1 MASSLTYGQEKTRS
15 LIDFHFTNGRVPHA
29 QCFIDKEG
37 RGGLALA
44 LDTAFHLLYEN
55 GETPNLY
62 DLLRHP
68 DLHFLFPIA
77 TTAAVKSKPTC
88 DDFLAEWK
96 TFVTDHLYGNMTD
109 WLEIMGAE
117 NKQGNIPVSEINR
130 FIPKMHL
137 KPYAGKNKVC
147 VLWGGE
153 RLRPE
158 GANKLL
164 KLIEEPP
171 KDTFFLLVSNDLSM
185 LLPTIRSRCQIVKL
199 PPLSLSAVEG
209 VMIDKGQSQ
218 EEAKMNAILSEG
230 NLRIALQRCSDEK
243 YLSELEGLFVD
254 CLRLAFQ
261 VKIKK
266 EVGFALMEWTN
277 TAASLG
283 RVKQKAFFLFGLSI
297 IRQAMLLSY
306 QTNALVHFQPSIPF
320 SFEKFAQYIHGGNA
334 LALATLCEKAV
345 NDVERNANPK
355 ILFANFCLELTR
367 LLHRKEST

>member
-1 MASSLTYGQEKTRS
+1 MILS
-15 LIDFHFTNGRVPHA
+15 N
-29 QCFIDKEG
+29 
-37 RGGLALA
+37 
-44 LDTAFHLLYEN
+44 
-55 GETPNLY
+55 
-62 DLLRHP
+62 
-68 DLHFLFPIA
+68 
-77 TTAAVKSKPTC
+77 
-88 DDFLAEWK
+88 
-96 TFVTDHLYGNMTD
+96 
-109 WLEIMGAE
+109 WLEIIGAE

-153 RLRPE
+153 RLRPD

-171 KDTFFLLVSNDLSM
+171 RNTFFILVSNDLSL

-199 PPLSLSAVEG
+199 PPLSLSTVER

-218 EEAKMNAILSEG
+218 EVAKMTAILSEG
-230 NLRIALQRCSDEK
+230 NLRSALQRCSDDK
-243 YLSELEGLFVD
+243 YLSELESLLVD

-283 RVKQKAFFLFGLSI
+283 RAKQKAFFLFGLSI

-306 QTNALVHFQPSIPF
+306 QTNTLVHFQPSVPF
-320 SFEKFAQYIHGGNA
+320 SFEKFAQFIHSGNA
-334 LALATLCEKAV
+334 VALAALCEKAV
-345 NDVERNANPK
+345 RDVERNSNPK

-367 LLHRKEST
+367 LLHRKESA

>member
-1 MASSLTYGQEKTRS
+1 M
-15 LIDFHFTNGRVPHA
+15 DFHFLNGRVPHA

-44 LDTAFHLLYEN
+44 LDTAFRLLYEN
-55 GETPNLY
+55 EETPNVY

-77 TTAAVKSKPTC
+77 TTATVKSKATC
-88 DDFLAEWK
+88 DDFMAEWN
-96 TFVTDHLYGNMTD
+96 TFVSDHLYGNMID
-109 WLEIMGAE
+109 WLEIIGAE

-153 RLRPE
+153 RLRPD

-171 KDTFFLLVSNDLSM
+171 RNTFFILVSNDLSL

-199 PPLSLSAVEG
+199 PPLSLSTVER

-218 EEAKMNAILSEG
+218 EVAKITAILSEG
-230 NLRIALQRCSDEK
+230 NLRSALQRCSDDK
-243 YLSELEGLFVD
+243 YLSELETLLVD

-306 QTNALVHFQPSIPF
+306 QTNTLVHFQPSVPF
-320 SFEKFAQYIHGGNA
+320 SFEKFAQYIHSSNAVA
-334 LALATLCEKAV
+334 LAALCEKAV
-345 NDVERNANPK
+345 RDVERNSNPK

-367 LLHRKEST
+367 LLHRKESA